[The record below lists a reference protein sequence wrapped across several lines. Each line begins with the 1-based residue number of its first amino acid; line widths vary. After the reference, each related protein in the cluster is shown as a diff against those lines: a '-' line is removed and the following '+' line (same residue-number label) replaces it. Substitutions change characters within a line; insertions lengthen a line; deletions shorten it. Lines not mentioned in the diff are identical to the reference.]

1 MFRCH
6 LQLNFERRLVR
17 STFEKYDT
25 HLCSRN
31 RGMPKVHAFEACEL
45 VEKAVTAE
53 AEDIKVEDILVD
65 DFFCYDG
72 ERPFYP

>member
-1 MFRCH
+1 
-6 LQLNFERRLVR
+6 
-17 STFEKYDT
+17 
-25 HLCSRN
+25 
-31 RGMPKVHAFEACEL
+31 MPKVHAFEACEL